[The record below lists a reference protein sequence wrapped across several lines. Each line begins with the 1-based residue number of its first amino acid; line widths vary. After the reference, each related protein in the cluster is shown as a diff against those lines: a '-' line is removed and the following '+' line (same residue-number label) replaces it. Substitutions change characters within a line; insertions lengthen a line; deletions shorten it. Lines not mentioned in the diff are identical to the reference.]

1 MPVSHAISLRLFM
14 RVVHLFMDKEF
25 DKFEELVFFSFLG
38 MLLFESDQFLEL
50 AAERIRSLLDEDERF
65 FALFLIR
72 KFCAAPGRAISTLRQ
87 FFLDDEDRHVR
98 QYTIAHLHYYAALPM
113 DLHGDYGRFALHG
126 NGGLLEKISDFAR
139 DDCEDVREV
148 AWEFLSRFSREADV
162 WIIANIYKA
171 GFPGEL
177 NASTENLVCQA
188 KVLAALG
195 FEGVALSSLLWPL
208 GHAFSICRKEAL
220 QAIAEAFAQGV
231 FQDTR
236 REACSWAVGP
246 VAALLMDP
254 DSTVGRAAGAAI
266 VQMTDTGDARA
277 CSLVGGL
284 IKIDPFRAR
293 SRKHFLSAWRAL
305 DVFGKISRP
314 GDPVAINLVL
324 ELMRDS
330 YDKHEREECVYTIA
344 EIAGKAC
351 QLFNFQ
357 DEIVGDYRETRS
369 LSPIRKVCWFLS
381 LQEVCQLRRGSR
393 AWLHCC
399 FFPKHDD

>member
-25 DKFEELVFFSFLG
+25 AKFKELVFFSFLG
-38 MLLFESDQFLEL
+38 MLLFESDKFLEL
-50 AAERIRSLLDEDERF
+50 AAERIRSLLDEDERQ

-72 KFCAAPGRAISTLRQ
+72 FCAAPGRAISTLCQ
-87 FFLDDEDRHVR
+87 FFLDDNDRHVR
-98 QYTIAHLHYYAALPM
+98 QYTIAYLHYYAALPM

-162 WIIANIYKA
+162 WIIANIYNA
-171 GFPGEL
+171 SFHL
-177 NASTENLVCQA
+177 RHWNASTENLVCQA

-195 FEGVALSSLLWPL
+195 FEDVALSSLLWPL

-254 DSTVGRAAGAAI
+254 DYTVGNAAGAAI

-293 SRKHFLSAWRAL
+293 FHNPLLYRTL

-330 YDKHEREECVYTIA
+330 YDKKERKNCVHTIA

-357 DEIVGDYRETRS
+357 DEIVGNYCETRS
-369 LSPIRKVCWFLS
+369 LSPIRNVCWFLS

>member
-1 MPVSHAISLRLFM
+1 MSAMPVSHAISLRLFM
-14 RVVHLFMDKEF
+14 RVVRLFMSQEEAYD
-25 DKFEELVFFSFLG
+25 ELVFLSFLG
-38 MLLFESDQFLEL
+38 MLLFESDDWVKR
-50 AAERIRSLLDEDERF
+50 AAERIRYLVDSDDRF
-65 FALFLIR
+65 CAVVAVR
-72 KFCAAPGRAISTLRQ
+72 KFCAKPGRAISTLRQ

-293 SRKHFLSAWRAL
+293 SHNRFLYRTL
-305 DVFGKISRP
+305 GVFGKISRP

-330 YDKHEREECVYTIA
+330 YDKHEREDCVHTIA

-357 DEIVGDYRETRS
+357 DEIVGNYCETRS
-369 LSPIRKVCWFLS
+369 VSPIRNVCWFLS

-399 FFPKHDD
+399 FFPDHDW

>member
-126 NGGLLEKISDFAR
+126 NGGLLHKISDFAR

-148 AWEFLSRFSREADV
+148 AWEFLSRFSRKADV
-162 WIIANIYKA
+162 WIIANIYAA
-171 GFPGEL
+171 GRPVEL
-177 NASTENLVCQA
+177 NASAENLLCQA
-188 KVLAALG
+188 KVLAAIG
-195 FEGVALSSLLWPL
+195 FESVALSSLLWHL
-208 GHAFSICRKEAL
+208 GSAYRRDAL

-293 SRKHFLSAWRAL
+293 SHNRFLYRTL
-305 DVFGKISRP
+305 GVFGKISRP

-330 YDKHEREECVYTIA
+330 YDKHEREDCVHTIA

-357 DEIVGDYRETRS
+357 DEIVGDYRVTRS
-369 LSPIRKVCWFLS
+369 LSPIRNVCWFLS